1 MQNFYVVKTGWE
13 MFDLS
18 RAYGLGLLLYGL
30 SDKEVFLSDK
40 SYWYELTSSEIQKIN
55 PGKLSE
61 FLRDDLS
68 WNELGREI
76 RGKKESIIDFFGDET
91 NINNLIS
98 SYSQF
103 DVSDIPTSK
112 GETLYGTME
121 GRAIK
126 GIRKEIR
133 LKSAYSEG
141 DNINVSKDDWSLSVL
156 GHLNVTVWKYK
167 IPGFDELLAAMPVP
181 SLTGTKVYNLYR
193 SIRVNINNAVKRIH
207 HAGILATLAYI
218 GIEVVKLTQQ
228 ESPLVY
234 TPQFSSIQYNNLTST
249 GRGIT
254 KRWKP
259 TTGGFFPLEFLNM
272 VGQSLEAQR
281 ILNQWTEIFR
291 KTNLRAGYED
301 LAIYLSEFITYPS
314 LDTLERYLKTHLRF
328 FLTKDIKVSLYEEKT
343 FGEVMQYV

>member
-76 RGKKESIIDFFGDET
+76 RGKKESIIDYFGDET

-98 SYSQF
+98 SYSKF
-103 DVSDIPTSK
+103 DVSEIPTSK

-126 GIRKEIR
+126 GTRKEIR
-133 LKSAYSEG
+133 RAYSEG
-141 DNINVSKDDWSLSVL
+141 DNIKVSKDDWSLSVL

-167 IPGFDELLAAMPVP
+167 VPGFDELLAAMPVP
-181 SLTGTKVYNLYR
+181 AFSGTKVSNLYW
-193 SIRVNINNAVKRIH
+193 SLRVNINNAVKRIH
-207 HAGILATLAYI
+207 RSGVLATLAYI
-218 GIEVVKLTQQ
+218 GVELVKLTPR
-228 ESPLVY
+228 ESPLAY
-234 TPQFSSIQYNNLTST
+234 TPRFSSILYNNLTST

-259 TTGGFFPLEFLNM
+259 TTGGFFSLDFLNI

-281 ILNQWTEIFR
+281 VLNRWTEIFR

-301 LAIYLSEFITYPS
+301 LAVYLSEFITYPS
-314 LDTLERYLKTHLRF
+314 IETLERYLKTHLRF
-328 FLTKDIKVSLYEEKT
+328 SIAKDIKISLYEEKT
-343 FGEVMQYV
+343 IGEVMQHV